1 MIRGHQAVS
10 SKRHEVFEN
19 RVRDHCQEGDSTCP
33 DHCTKYAL
41 SDPYDPDLQEQC
53 QHDDKSSCSCK
64 QCDEIVV
71 CLDKLEQVIKNECT
85 KFYSEEEQEYILY
98 DFHWASKAI
107 NNWKAHIMRSTNQ
120 DRAKQDVLENLNCSS
135 NFIIMDWAM
144 KFLQM
149 RYREKQSDWFGKRV
163 LSWHISSVIS
173 RNASTGKL

>member
-1 MIRGHQAVS
+1 MMTNHL
-10 SKRHEVFEN
+10 F
-19 RVRDHCQEGDSTCP
+19 
-33 DHCTKYAL
+33 
-41 SDPYDPDLQEQC
+41 
-53 QHDDKSSCSCK
+53 SCK

-71 CLDKLEQVIKNECT
+71 CLDKLEQVIKKECT

-98 DFHWASKAI
+98 DFHWAFKAI
-107 NNWKAHIMRSTNQ
+107 NNWKAHIMRSINQ

-135 NFIIMDWAM
+135 NLIIMDWAM